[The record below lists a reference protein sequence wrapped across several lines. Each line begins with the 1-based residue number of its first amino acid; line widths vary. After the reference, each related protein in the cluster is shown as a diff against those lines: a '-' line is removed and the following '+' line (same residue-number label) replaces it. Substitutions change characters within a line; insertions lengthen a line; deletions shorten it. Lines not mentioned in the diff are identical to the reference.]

1 MNSMNIVDLSYK
13 LHPGKEQRQLTI
25 TAINL
30 LEKHGSTSFSI
41 EFNNHIGTHVECPY
55 HNLATGKTID
65 QMSPETFV
73 GEAEVLDLTFR
84 RKAREISAEHL
95 EAVGAKVKSGDIVL
109 LMTRYDEQ
117 FPPDEMQSE
126 KYQAMSPYLTFDAT
140 TWLIRRGV
148 KLVGIDFWSIEQYP
162 IGPEGE
168 PKHVLLFNKDIPLLH
183 SLTNLGKLSQS
194 RVLLV
199 ALPLPITGVDSMPV
213 RAIAIET

>member
-1 MNSMNIVDLSYK
+1 MSMNVVDLTYM
-13 LHPGKEQRQLTI
+13 LHPGKEQRQLHI
-25 TAINL
+25 TPINL

-55 HNLATGKTID
+55 HNLPTGKTID
-65 QMSPETFV
+65 QISPEIFV

-84 RKAREISAEHL
+84 RKGREITAEHL
-95 EAVGAKVKSGDIVL
+95 DAVGAEVKSGDIVL

-126 KYQAMSPYLTFDAT
+126 QYQALSPYLTFDAT
-140 TWLIRRGV
+140 TWLIQRGV
-148 KLVGIDFWSIEQYP
+148 KLVGIDFWSIEKYP

-183 SLTNLGKLSQS
+183 SLTNLGKLSTS
-194 RVLLV
+194 RILFI
-199 ALPLPITGVDSMPV
+199 ALPLPIVGVDSMPV
-213 RAIAIET
+213 RAIAIEM

>member
-1 MNSMNIVDLSYK
+1 MNIVDLSYL
-13 LHPGKEQRQLTI
+13 LHPGKEQRQLHI
-25 TAINL
+25 TPITL
-30 LEKHGSTSFSI
+30 LETHGSTSFSI

-55 HNLATGKTID
+55 HNLPDGKTID
-65 QMSPETFV
+65 QMSPEIFV

-84 RKAREISAEHL
+84 RKDREISAEHL
-95 EAVGAKVKSGDIVL
+95 EVVGARVKSGDIVL

-117 FPPDEMQSE
+117 FSPNEMQSE

-140 TWLIRRGV
+140 TWLIQRGV

-168 PKHVLLFNKDIPLLH
+168 PKHILLFDKDIPLIH
-183 SLTNLGKLSQS
+183 SLTNLGILSQT
-194 RVLLV
+194 RILFV
-199 ALPLPITGVDSMPV
+199 ALPLPIIGVDSMPV